1 MTMGSYIKE
10 RRLALSMTQADLGGA
25 VGVDKAYISQSERGK
40 VALPSADPRRRL
52 AEALQLR
59 HVDLL
64 IAAGE
69 LEPDEIP
76 GEPSQFDLGSLDAAE
91 QLCQQ
96 LHLVDLTRDQRRD
109 TLRGLFEMFLAQ
121 DRQRG
126 RTAEPPASETVGG

>member
-10 RRLALSMTQADLGGA
+10 RRLTLSMTQADLGGA
-25 VGVDKAYISQSERGK
+25 VGKDKAYISQIELGK
-40 VALPSADPRRRL
+40 VALPNADLRRRL

-69 LEPDEIP
+69 LEPNEVP
-76 GEPSQFDLGSLDAAE
+76 GEPTQFDLGSLDAAG

-96 LHLVDLTRDQRRD
+96 LHLIDLSRDQRRE
-109 TLRGLFEMFLAQ
+109 TLRGLFEMFLEQ
-121 DRQRG
+121 DRKRG
-126 RTAEPPASETVGG
+126 RLTERPTPESGS